1 MDPAWF
7 VYVLVAAAGDRTYVG
22 VTTEIERRQ
31 AEHNGERPG
40 GARTTTAGRP
50 WRLGAAFGP
59 FPDRSE
65 AQRVEAEVKRLRGAA
80 RLAYEP
86 DESGARLAVRQG
98 RVVTPP
104 RR

>member
-40 GARTTTAGRP
+40 GAR
-50 WRLGAAFGP
+50 GP